1 MDPAG
6 LRVIPRHAAC
16 SSRRLVEA
24 RILLLVL
31 AIGLIAGCGDDAPGT
46 PPGTDAGHA
55 DPDATAAATDGG
67 PPPPVDAGFDPTLV
81 DVAHDRELRG
91 VWVASVWNMNFPS
104 RTGLSADA
112 QRAQIDAILDTM
124 TSLRLN
130 ALFFQV
136 RPEGDALYA
145 SELEPWSRFLT
156 GTQGGDPGYDP
167 LAYVVDRAHAR
178 GIEVHAWF
186 NPYRAKAS
194 STSSAVSPHVTVT
207 MPEHVRRY
215 GSFVWMDPGV
225 QAIQDHTTEVILD
238 VVRRYDIDGVHFDD
252 YFYPYPEP
260 GVDFPDDATYRA
272 YRDAGGTLERGDW
285 RRDNVNRLVE
295 RLSNEIAAEKPHV
308 RFGISPF
315 GIYRPGMP
323 EGITGLDQY
332 ASIYADPK
340 KWMEEGW
347 LDYIAPQL
355 YWPTTRTAQ
364 AYEPLL
370 DWWTSVTDGSHY
382 VFAGNFLNKL
392 GMEAEWTVDEFV
404 TQVDLSRAYRDRG
417 SLGNIFFHIG
427 PFTENRMGVS
437 DALGDGFYRAAPALS
452 PPVAALRDETV
463 APPVAAIESGEV
475 VLSHD
480 EPSGVR
486 AWVVYREE
494 GSSFVID
501 RVVPATETRLTLPNG
516 RWAISAAGLSYVE
529 SRGRLVEVL

>member
-1 MDPAG
+1 M
-6 LRVIPRHAAC
+6 
-16 SSRRLVEA
+16 
-24 RILLLVL
+24 L
-31 AIGLIAGCGDDAPGT
+31 ALGALAGCGDDAPKSSSERDGG
-46 PPGTDAGHA
+46 PGG
-55 DPDATAAATDGG
+55 DPDAATSPTDSG
-67 PPPPVDAGFDPTLV
+67 PPPPTDAGDDPTLV
-81 DVAHDRELRG
+81 SVSHDRELRG
-91 VWVASVWNMNFPS
+91 VWVASVWNINFPS

-112 QRAQIDAILDTM
+112 QRAQIDALLDTM

-145 SELEPWSRFLT
+145 SELEPWSRFLS
-156 GTQGGDPGYDP
+156 GTQGVDPGYDP
-167 LAYVVDRAHAR
+167 LAYVIERAHAR
-178 GIEVHAWF
+178 GIEVHAWL
-186 NPYRAKAS
+186 NPYRAKVSSS
-194 STSSAVSPHVTVT
+194 STAVAPHVAVT

-215 GSFVWMDPGV
+215 GDFVWMDPGV
-225 QAIQDHTTEVILD
+225 EAIQDHTTAVILD
-238 VVRRYDIDGVHFDD
+238 VVRRYDVDGIHFDD

-260 GVDFPDDATYRA
+260 GVDFPDGATYSA
-272 YRDAGGTLERGDW
+272 YQGAGGTLSRGDW

-295 RLSNEIAAEKPHV
+295 RLSHEIAAEKPHV

-382 VFAGNFLNKL
+382 VFVGNFLNKL
-392 GMEAEWTVDEFV
+392 GMEADWTVDEFV
-404 TQVDLSRAYRDRG
+404 AQVDLSRAYRDRG
-417 SLGNIFFHIG
+417 SLGNIYFHIA
-427 PFTENRMGVS
+427 PFEENRMGIS
-437 DALGDGFYRAAPALS
+437 DAIGERFYGAPALS
-452 PPVAALRDETV
+452 PPVAALRDEIV
-463 APPVAAIESGEV
+463 APPSAALEAGEV
-475 VLSHD
+475 VLSHED
-480 EPSGVR
+480 PASVR
-486 AWVVYREE
+486 VWVVYRDD
-494 GSSFVID
+494 GGAFVID

-529 SRGRLVEVL
+529 SAGRLVEVL